1 MGKYIKYDIENL
13 EEIKIAMTVNQS
25 DTQFSRSFIT
35 GSNVRGAFISEYIKS
50 KQIKDLNNDESRELF
65 LKDGVKF
72 LNAYPIA
79 QEERSIPFPNCYYA
93 LKDDI
98 KEGNM
103 PLNIVTFPEVIES
116 KEKGEDKNYTKIKGK
131 EFGVLINSDD
141 IGEVG
146 EVKVAK
152 KEYLHI
158 RKPKLRD
165 EDNKLFR
172 YEVIESNTK
181 FRGYIKVEDDYE
193 DSISDI
199 KDILTKNDFYI
210 GGSKG
215 SGYGLCKIYNIEIIE
230 DNPELSYFEDDIL
243 QDDYYDEE
251 DRIYI
256 YALSDIIYRDKL
268 GIYKTIF
275 DEEYIAEK
283 IGATSVS
290 INEETSVVTDYFT
303 SFNNKWGYRNPIIN
317 GIKMGSIISYDIADG
332 EIDYDKV
339 IKFMD
344 EGIGERKKDGYGRF
358 IVLTSLKWNKI
369 VDASEKKEYLKL
381 KELDNKKRKD
391 MEIII
396 NRIYRAKIDNMIPKI
411 VVNLQNKITGI
422 KAINSAQWGKLF
434 NLMGLLLDKNKSEGV
449 TKAKEYFNHI
459 NEKQRNRDL
468 ADALKRIKIDNQ
480 TLEEYMEERLQMNVE
495 KFESSYC
502 NSIELGNIESCISEE
517 EVYKYNVKILRE
529 LFRLNLRKKGV
540 K

>member
-1 MGKYIKYDIENL
+1 MGKYIKYDIENI

-35 GSNVRGAFISEYIKS
+35 GSNIRGAFISEYIKA
-50 KQIKDLNNDESRELF
+50 KKIEDLNKDESRELL

-98 KEGNM
+98 KKGNM
-103 PLNIVTFPEVIES
+103 PLNIVTFPEAIEL
-116 KEKGEDKNYTKIKGK
+116 KEKDEERNYTKIKGK

-141 IGEVG
+141 LG
-146 EVKVAK
+146 EVKVSK

-158 RKPKLRD
+158 RKPKIDD

-181 FRGYIKVEDDYE
+181 FRGYIKVEDDYV

-199 KDILTKNDFYI
+199 KDILTKSDFYI

-215 SGYGLCKIYNIEIIE
+215 SGYGLCKIDNIEIIE
-230 DNPELSYFEDDIL
+230 DNPELSYFEDEIL
-243 QDDYYDEE
+243 EEDYYDDE
-251 DRIYI
+251 DKIYV

-283 IGATSVS
+283 IGVNTVS
-290 INEETSVVTDYFT
+290 INEETSVITDYFT
-303 SFNNKWGYRNPIIN
+303 SFNNKWGYRCPIIN
-317 GIKMGSIISYDIADG
+317 GIKMGSIISYDITDG

-344 EGIGERKKDGYGRF
+344 EGIGERKNDGYGRF
-358 IVLTSLKWNKI
+358 IILTSLQWKKI
-369 VDASEKKEYLKL
+369 VDISEENEYLKI
-381 KELDNKKRKD
+381 KKLDNKKKND
-391 MEIII
+391 MKLII
-396 NRIYRAKIDNMIPKI
+396 NRIYRAKIDNMIPEI
-411 VVNLQNKITGI
+411 VINLQNKITGI
-422 KAINSAQWGKLF
+422 KAINNAQWGKLF
-434 NLMGLLLDKNKSEGV
+434 NLMGLLLDKDRKHGIKKV
-449 TKAKEYFNHI
+449 QEYFEHI

-468 ADALKRIKIDNQ
+468 ADSLKRIKIDENNLEGFITE
-480 TLEEYMEERLQMNVE
+480 TLKMNISDFQS
-495 KFESSYC
+495 KYC
-502 NSIELGNIESCISEE
+502 SSIELDDIESSISEE